1 MRITSDYNLPYELR
15 IEYKYDA
22 PVILN
27 KNMVKRQRGNNIYM
41 ASCVELS
48 KDTSFEVYFEV
59 NTPRI
64 GSWLIYKNK

>member
-1 MRITSDYNLPYELR
+1 MLQF
-15 IEYKYDA
+15 
-22 PVILN
+22 ILN